1 MRDELIY
8 SQWSADTSRLRERAT
23 EALLAIDKVFPKATF
38 WNAGHSHQTGPKAT
52 FIAKTD
58 DLIQRYGGK
67 LTTLWEKTVKH
78 VSSHRINP
86 DELVVNSA
94 TYSEEMNLA
103 VRVFF
108 YDFEIKIET
117 EQEYMAKALQN
128 LDRFLL
134 LLREIGTCPA
144 IGGCWFRRHSA
155 FAGDPAYLYEPKF
168 PFAKLYD
175 PLRYDEVTNEARAIR
190 ESVRAILTRE
200 DFKQILGELGADNEE
215 IPGGRWFVRLGD
227 PKGKG
232 GQTVL
237 KKLEE
242 RIGSLLKRRGRK
254 GQGYPVNER
263 AES

>member
-8 SQWSADTSRLRERAT
+8 SQWSADTSRLKERAT

-67 LTTLWEKTVKH
+67 LTTLWERTVKH
-78 VSSHRINP
+78 VSGHGINP

-94 TYSEEMNLA
+94 TYSEEINLA

-108 YDFEIKIET
+108 YNFEIKIET

-128 LDRFLL
+128 LDRFLQ
-134 LLREIGTCPA
+134 LLREIGTRPA
-144 IGGCWFRRHSA
+144 IGGCWLRRHSA
-155 FAGDPAYLYEPKF
+155 FSGDAAYLYEPKV

-190 ESVRAILTRE
+190 ESVHAMVSPK
-200 DFKQILGELGADNEE
+200 DFERILGELGAETKPL
-215 IPGGRWFVRLGD
+215 PGGRLFVRLGD
-227 PKGKG
+227 PEGRG
-232 GQTVL
+232 GAKVL
-237 KKLEE
+237 KELEK
-242 RIGSLLKRRGRK
+242 RMNLLLKRS
-254 GQGYPVNER
+254 GQKR
-263 AES
+263 